1 MGFTKHNYEHVQPF
15 LPDLIA
21 ERLGGKELHI
31 DTLESRMFLPFDLL
45 EVSLTRDGVELDFWQ
60 GKYRVFSRAHRGQG
74 PSVKF
79 ILSGMLPVSPG
90 PREAPELKL
99 DRYRLF

>member
-1 MGFTKHNYEHVQPF
+1 MGFTKHYHEHVQPF

-21 ERLGGKELHI
+21 DRLEGKELRI

-45 EVSLTRDGVELDFWQ
+45 EVSLTRDGVDLDFWQ
-60 GKYRVFSRAHRGQG
+60 GKHRVFSRGHRGQG
-74 PSVKF
+74 PSTKF

-90 PREAPELKL
+90 PRDPDEYIL
-99 DRYRLF
+99 DWRPRP